1 MKLSPVRPRI
11 LVVDDEDAIR
21 RSLTMMFEFEGFD
34 CETAS
39 SGPEAVQVIERAEID
54 LAGPVLDDALC
65 QRYAGIY

>member
-39 SGPEAVQVIERAEID
+39 TGPEAVQIAERAEID
-54 LAGPVLDDALC
+54 LVVLDVKM
-65 QRYAGIY
+65 AGRAGRHRG